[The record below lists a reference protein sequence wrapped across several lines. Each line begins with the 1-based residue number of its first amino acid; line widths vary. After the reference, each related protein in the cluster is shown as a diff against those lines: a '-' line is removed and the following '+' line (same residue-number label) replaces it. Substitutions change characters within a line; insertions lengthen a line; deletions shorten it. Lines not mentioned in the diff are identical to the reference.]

1 MQSHEVAADYI
12 RRSEMTIVTED
23 GGWIDDEGN
32 TCRCG
37 AATWRTCN
45 CAGTADKADEPS
57 EPTDEVIDRMMTDE
71 KFYDNIVGYF

>member
-1 MQSHEVAADYI
+1 
-12 RRSEMTIVTED
+12 MTIVTED

-32 TCRCG
+32 ICRCD

-57 EPTDEVIDRMMTDE
+57 EEFVDRLMTDSN
-71 KFYDNIVGYF
+71 FYDRIVGW